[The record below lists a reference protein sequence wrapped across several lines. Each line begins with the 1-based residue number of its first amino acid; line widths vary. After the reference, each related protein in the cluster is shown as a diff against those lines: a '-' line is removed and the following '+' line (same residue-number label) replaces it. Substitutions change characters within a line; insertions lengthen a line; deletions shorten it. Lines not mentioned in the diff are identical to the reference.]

1 MRGWFASV
9 LRADW
14 GVYRMDHART
24 FVTSDGVRLAY
35 RLWRPGPPRQTLVL
49 IHGLASNHTRWSELV
64 ATTRL
69 RERGICCAPILRGFG
84 ESVAR
89 TQVGLEVW
97 SRDLAAVLAAEQAPP
112 AVVAGH
118 CLGANVALVFA
129 TRFPAAAHRLVL
141 IEPMFREALTGG
153 LRLAARL
160 RAARC
165 DGGALARTLNAVGV
179 YRRRLPLLDLEQLDR
194 EARAAMAKRGPSA
207 FPEARVRL
215 GAGGP
220 QIHADRGVPGRAA
233 RGDRAAAGSGNDRR
247 HPRWRCSPR
256 AGGSATPPSPRGC
269 WGSLRRGEVR
279 MLEARHW
286 IPTESPSRC
295 ARRSR
300 SGASGRDR

>member
-1 MRGWFASV
+1 
-9 LRADW
+9 L
-14 GVYRMDHART
+14 
-24 FVTSDGVRLAY
+24 TSDGVRLAY

-69 RERGICCAPILRGFG
+69 RESWDLLRPDLRGFG

-97 SRDLAAVLAAEQAPP
+97 GRDLAAVLAGEQAPP
-112 AVVAGH
+112 AVVVGH

-160 RAARC
+160 RPLAAMV
-165 DGGALARTLNAVGV
+165 GALARTLNAVGV
-179 YRRRLPLLDLEQLDR
+179 YRRRLPPLDLERLDR
-194 EARAAMAKRGPSA
+194 EARAAMAKGGPSA
-207 FPEARVRL
+207 FPEARYGSLLEDLKYTPTAVYLDGLRAVTGPLPDLKTIAAPTLSLLSTGGRFGDPAITARL
-215 GAGGP
+215 LAE
-220 QIHADRGVPGRAA
+220 
-233 RGDRAAAGSGNDRR
+233 
-247 HPRWRCSPR
+247 
-256 AGGSATPPSPRGC
+256 
-269 WGSLRRGEVR
+269 LRRGEVR

-286 IPTESPSRC
+286 IPTESPVQMRQAIEEWC
-295 ARRSR
+295 ERR
-300 SGASGRDR
+300 